1 MAKLTEN
8 STLVY
13 DYLKNNG
20 GRVSIDELCS
30 ALDKTARSVG
40 ANVTDLKKKGLA
52 EREYV
57 EVEGADKPV
66 TYAVLTPDHEAA
78 FEALPERK

>member
-8 STLVY
+8 SNAVY
-13 DYLKNNG
+13 EYLKANG
-20 GRVSIDELCS
+20 GRVSIDELCT
-30 ALDKTARSVG
+30 ALDKNARSIG

-52 EREYV
+52 VREDVAIEGEEKPAKYV
-57 EVEGADKPV
+57 A
-66 TYAVLTPDHEAA
+66 LTPDFEAA

>member
-8 STLVY
+8 SNAVFE
-13 DYLKNNG
+13 YLKANG
-20 GRVSIDELCS
+20 GKVSIDELCT
-30 ALDKTARSVG
+30 ALDKTARSIG

-57 EVEGADKPV
+57 EVEGAEKPV
-66 TYAVLTPDHEAA
+66 TYAVLTPDYAA
-78 FEALPERK
+78 AYEALPERK